1 MAGRISS
8 CVFPLVLRGF
18 AQALS
23 PPKKICAVD
32 KTSGS
37 FLLAVSCKP
46 GGKLKFASSSMTS
59 YLLTGFMVAGV
70 PVVGSGY
77 VTSSDIFYSVLTGG
91 HVLAVYLNL
100 ATEEGT
106 YDFFAFGGGS
116 PISGEFKLIN
126 CLELP

>member
-1 MAGRISS
+1 MRERWLAGFLLACFLLF
-8 CVFPLVLRGF
+8 CVALQ

-70 PVVGSGY
+70 PVVGSGF

-106 YDFFAFGGGS
+106 YDFFRFWRRLTHKRR
-116 PISGEFKLIN
+116 I
-126 CLELP
+126 